1 VGSSSTK
8 QPVVAENAR
17 ISAIDFQIA
26 PRMTDASAFLAPT
39 AGKAALQDQE
49 LKATPALAML
59 AGT

>member
-1 VGSSSTK
+1 L
-8 QPVVAENAR
+8 
-17 ISAIDFQIA
+17 